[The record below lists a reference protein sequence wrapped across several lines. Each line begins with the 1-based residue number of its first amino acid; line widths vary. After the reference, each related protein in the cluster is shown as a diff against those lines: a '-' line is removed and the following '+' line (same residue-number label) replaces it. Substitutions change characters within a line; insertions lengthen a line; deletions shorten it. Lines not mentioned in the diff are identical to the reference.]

1 MVTTVEYEKLVC
13 TTSFCNLHDFKINA
27 GGVCAYV
34 DYMYLLQQSN
44 TSVSAD
50 RIVEVQKGLN
60 QLIEQLSTTIQLLLD
75 KPIGHNDSP
84 TYTQPLATTTDSKQT
99 GGVPLGIKIRK
110 GGESS

>member
-1 MVTTVEYEKLVC
+1 MVEEPKYEKLVC

-50 RIVEVQKGLN
+50 RIIEVQNGLN
-60 QLIEQLSTTIQLLLD
+60 QLMEQLSTTIRLLLD
-75 KPIGHNDSP
+75 KPIVHNDYP
-84 TYTQPLATTTDSKQT
+84 TSTQPLATSADTKQA
-99 GGVPLGIKIRK
+99 GGVPLGIRK
-110 GGESS
+110 GGNSS